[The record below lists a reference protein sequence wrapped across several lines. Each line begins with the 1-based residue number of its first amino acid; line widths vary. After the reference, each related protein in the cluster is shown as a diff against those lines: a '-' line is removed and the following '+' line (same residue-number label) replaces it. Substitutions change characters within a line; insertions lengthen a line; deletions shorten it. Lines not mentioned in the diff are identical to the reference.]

1 MRKLVLSAACIP
13 LLLMS
18 CNESSKGNWKKEDK
32 EKARKD
38 IMEGLNSGD
47 TSNVFSMKAKN
58 KLCDCAVEKLE
69 NRYENFAQANNDK
82 VGLSTVIS
90 PCMELLFEDMVK

>member
-1 MRKLVLSAACIP
+1 MRKLVLRAACILF
-13 LLLMS
+13 LLVS
-18 CNESSKGNWKKEDK
+18 CSESSKGNWNEEDK
-32 EKARKD
+32 TKARKD
-38 IMEGLNSGD
+38 MMEGMNSGD
-47 TSNVFSMKAKN
+47 ASNVFSMKAKN

-69 NRYENFAQANNDK
+69 GHYENFEQANNDK